1 MAVRIDHEMSLK
13 RGGRGHGRPR
23 QGMVRAAGN
32 CNRASFSVVT
42 MACIPPLIILLFFVM
57 CTSIAVAG
65 QGHENCSMCHRAHTA
80 KDLALFPESLTD
92 EIMNPHTGER
102 MDRIDALCM
111 KCHAIPPYGKGI
123 RAIDPQKKHPFGIEP
138 VMVKLPEKADGFGGL
153 SERLTCM
160 GCHDPHPSNQN
171 IGYLRVPSET
181 TISRSEDI
189 IKSCLWCHP
198 NMKSVFDILPKAP
211 QESTQKKKKKKKGP
225 PPAIGGVTF

>member
-1 MAVRIDHEMSLK
+1 MAVRIEREVRLK
-13 RGGRGHGRPR
+13 RGARGHGRLR
-23 QGMVRAAGN
+23 QGRVCAADN
-32 CNRASFSVVT
+32 CDRSSFSVST
-42 MACIPPLIILLFFVM
+42 LACIPPLIILLLFLV
-57 CTSIAVAG
+57 CSSVAVAG

-92 EIMNPHTGER
+92 EIMNPHTGEK
-102 MDRIDALCM
+102 MDKIDALCM
-111 KCHAIPPYGKGI
+111 KCHALPPYGKGI
-123 RAIDPQKKHPFGIEP
+123 RVIDPQKKHPFGIEP

-198 NMKSVFDILPKAP
+198 NMKSVFDVLPKTP
-211 QESTQKKKKKKKGP
+211 HNSTQKKKKKRQAP
-225 PPAIGGVTF
+225 PSGFGGIGF